1 MTTCPGLGKVT
12 PSPGLMVSMS
22 TPISLVVRVFRVRSN
37 GAWMSDEKYLLR
49 HVRSLSLDES
59 SCIQANSL
67 PKTVFQSSNL
77 TAQLKGQGWSGELT
91 NKFPSQSSQGAGRT
105 FVGGAHSFIVTS
117 GRGLACV
124 ESAGKRIDTRRV
136 HDVDTHHRSRA
147 GSTHR
152 IGHPHTFAPAPG
164 QPSDGCSVKFRVL
177 TFAINRRARRG

>member
-49 HVRSLSLDES
+49 HVRSLSSDES
-59 SCIQANSL
+59 SCNGLADLVQANSL

-91 NKFPSQSSQGAGRT
+91 NKFPSQSQGQAELSSEGLIHSSSHR
-105 FVGGAHSFIVTS
+105 GAV
-117 GRGLACV
+117 
-124 ESAGKRIDTRRV
+124 
-136 HDVDTHHRSRA
+136 SRA
-147 GSTHR
+147 SRAQGSASTRGGSTTWTH
-152 IGHPHTFAPAPG
+152 II
-164 QPSDGCSVKFRVL
+164 D
-177 TFAINRRARRG
+177 RARDRRIASAIPTRSHRHLGNPATVVP

>member
-49 HVRSLSLDES
+49 HVRSLSSDES
-59 SCIQANSL
+59 SCNGLADLVQANSL

-91 NKFPSQSSQGAGRT
+91 NKFPSQSQGRPNFRRRG
-105 FVGGAHSFIVTS
+105 SFIHRHI
-117 GRGLACV
+117 GA
-124 ESAGKRIDTRRV
+124 
-136 HDVDTHHRSRA
+136 RSRVRRERREAHRHAA
-147 GSTHR
+147 G
-152 IGHPHTFAPAPG
+152 P
-164 QPSDGCSVKFRVL
+164 
-177 TFAINRRARRG
+177 RRGHTSSIARGIDASHRPSPHVRTGTWATQRRLFRKIPGVDLCN

>member
-1 MTTCPGLGKVT
+1 MGKVT

-91 NKFPSQSSQGAGRT
+91 NKFPSQSQGRPNFRRRG
-105 FVGGAHSFIVTS
+105 SFIHRHI
-117 GRGLACV
+117 GA
-124 ESAGKRIDTRRV
+124 
-136 HDVDTHHRSRA
+136 RSRVRRERREAHRHAA
-147 GSTHR
+147 G
-152 IGHPHTFAPAPG
+152 P
-164 QPSDGCSVKFRVL
+164 
-177 TFAINRRARRG
+177 RRGHTSSIARGIDASHRPSPHVRTGTRATQRRLFRKNSGC

>member
-49 HVRSLSLDES
+49 HVRSLSSDES
-59 SCIQANSL
+59 SCNGLADLVQANSL

-91 NKFPSQSSQGAGRT
+91 NNSRRSHHNKGQAELSSELIHSSSHRGA
-105 FVGGAHSFIVTS
+105 V
-117 GRGLACV
+117 
-124 ESAGKRIDTRRV
+124 
-136 HDVDTHHRSRA
+136 SRA
-147 GSTHR
+147 SRAPGSASTRGGSTRHTSSIARGIDASHR
-152 IGHPHTFAPAPG
+152 PSPHVRTGTRATQRRLFRKIPG
-164 QPSDGCSVKFRVL
+164 VDLC
-177 TFAINRRARRG
+177 N

>member
-49 HVRSLSLDES
+49 HVRSLSSDES
-59 SCIQANSL
+59 SCNGLADDLVQANSL

-136 HDVDTHHRSRA
+136 HATH
-147 GSTHR
+147 
-152 IGHPHTFAPAPG
+152 II
-164 QPSDGCSVKFRVL
+164 D
-177 TFAINRRARRG
+177 RARDRRIASAIPTRSHRHPGNPATVVP